1 MATCGGNANLTAE
14 TARDKNYCNGSATAS
29 APGKCDARIMDSL
42 IAGMNADGL
51 DPLRC
56 PCWQFVDTFFLSD
69 WTTDQSVCV
78 CVCGCGVEGAD
89 WHPSR
94 PGSTETLWVSFPGG
108 SSTFQWS

>member
-78 CVCGCGVEGAD
+78 CVCVEWRSA
-89 WHPSR
+89 SY
-94 PGSTETLWVSFPGG
+94 LLY
-108 SSTFQWS
+108 